1 MVTRSQAA
9 RAFLWARSR
18 RYFLRV
24 QRTKVGVDAR
34 QEHGQRGAVERAV
47 VLHPSADDRVDHLG
61 ELGEA
66 QLGASVQLPPAHGA
80 AEPFQGLL
88 ADRREERGE
97 HVPPRTPGCAG
108 PERVPQER
116 EGRVLP
122 GATPAAVLAV
132 HDPGLVG
139 MQPQPDLGHPV
150 PDRPAHIL
158 RLASAD
164 AVHHA
169 VVGVAL
175 ELDGGEPPGHPGVE
189 RVMQKQVRQH
199 GRDRRSLWGTAVSL
213 LQGAVRMLHGGGKPP
228 LDAMKERGLRSP

>member
-61 ELGEA
+61 ELGAA
-66 QLGASVQLPPAHGA
+66 QLGAPVQLPPAHGA
-80 AEPFQGLL
+80 AEPFKASLL
-88 ADRREERGE
+88 IAGRNAANTF
-97 HVPPRTPGCAG
+97 PPRTTGWAG

-150 PDRPAHIL
+150 PDRPAGVL

-169 VVGVAL
+169 VVGVAF
-175 ELDGGEPPGHPGVE
+175 ERYRREGPAHPRVE

-199 GRDRRSLWGTAVSL
+199 RAR
-213 LQGAVRMLHGGGKPP
+213 PP
-228 LDAMKERGLRSP
+228 SPVGYRGLAAARCRQDAAWGRQATA

>member
-47 VLHPSADDRVDHLG
+47 VLHPSADDRVDHFG
-61 ELGEA
+61 ELGAA
-66 QLGASVQLPPAHGA
+66 QLGAPVQLPPAHGA

-97 HVPPRTPGCAG
+97 HVPPRTTGCAG

-150 PDRPAHIL
+150 PDRPAGVL

-169 VVGVAL
+169 VVGVAF
-175 ELDGGEPPGHPGVE
+175 ERYRREDPAHPRVE

-199 GRDRRSLWGTAVSL
+199 GRDRRALWGTAVSL

>member
-66 QLGASVQLPPAHGA
+66 QLGAPVQLPPAHGA

-88 ADRREERGE
+88 ADRRGERGE
-97 HVPPRTPGCAG
+97 HVPPRTTGCAG

-132 HDPGLVG
+132 HNPGLVG

-158 RLASAD
+158 RLAFAD

-169 VVGVAL
+169 VVGVAF
-175 ELDGGEPPGHPGVE
+175 EWYGREHPGHPCVE

-199 GRDRRSLWGTAVSL
+199 GRNR
-213 LQGAVRMLHGGGKPP
+213 
-228 LDAMKERGLRSP
+228 